1 MRGRVGTPQREIH
14 LFYGTPLYNKG
25 IMKGWIKK
33 LEFSKSE
40 VARFRLEVINFYDKH
55 GLSATIDAYGV
66 SRATI
71 FRWKKSLKSSGGK
84 LESLIPKSKAPK
96 RRRKM
101 TTPPEI
107 IDFIKDLRE
116 KHPRIGKEKIKP
128 LLDEYCKERGLKTVS
143 ASTIGKII
151 KRYKLFYSRTGRVY
165 HNPNSK
171 WANKGRSYR
180 ARVKRSPKEKE
191 GGYIEID
198 SITKFVDGI
207 RVYIINAIDVKFRLN
222 FAYAYSSLS
231 SNNALDFFKKL
242 EEVYPYERGIRVVQT
257 DNGSEFLGVFDKY
270 LKERGIEH
278 KFTYPRCPKIN
289 GYIERAN
296 RTLKEEFLE
305 ENIYLVVEGINE
317 LNSSLIDYVIWYN
330 TKRVHKSL
338 NNLSPIDYM
347 LKCNPESQMYVTH
360 TGLDKKLVVC
370 YTVASGLT
378 TSH

>member
-1 MRGRVGTPQREIH
+1 MRGRVGIPQREIH
-14 LFYGTPLYNKG
+14 LFYGMPLYN
-25 IMKGWIKK
+25 
-33 LEFSKSE
+33 
-40 VARFRLEVINFYDKH
+40 LEVINFYDKH

-71 FRWKKSLKSSGGK
+71 FRWKKSLKSS
-84 LESLIPKSKAPK
+84 
-96 RRRKM
+96 
-101 TTPPEI
+101 
-107 IDFIKDLRE
+107 
-116 KHPRIGKEKIKP
+116 
-128 LLDEYCKERGLKTVS
+128 RGLKTVS

-151 KRYKLFYSRTGRVY
+151 KRYKLIYSSTGRVY

-171 WANKGRSYR
+171 RANKGRSYR

-207 RVYIINAIDVKFRLN
+207 RVYIINAIDVKFRFK

-231 SNNALDFFKKL
+231 SNSALDFFKKL
-242 EEVYPYERGIRVVQT
+242 EEVYPY
-257 DNGSEFLGVFDKY
+257 
-270 LKERGIEH
+270 ERGIEH

-305 ENIYLVVEGINE
+305 ENIYLVAEGINE

-338 NNLSPIDYM
+338 NNLSPTDYM

-360 TGLDKKLVVC
+360 TIM
-370 YTVASGLT
+370 SGIIEYGW
-378 TSH
+378 SNENEGCNFSRWFWNKIE